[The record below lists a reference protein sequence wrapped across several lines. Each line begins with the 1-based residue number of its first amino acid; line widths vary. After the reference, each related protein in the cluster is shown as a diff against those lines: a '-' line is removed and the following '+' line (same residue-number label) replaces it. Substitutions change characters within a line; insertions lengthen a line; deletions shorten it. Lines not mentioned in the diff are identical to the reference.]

1 MAGPALFSRYTSH
14 ATVSGPH
21 GVRTAHNS
29 QVRVHDV
36 QSTPNTHI
44 SVANTTYSYV
54 ASSGA
59 HTREPA
65 RHVLADPCT
74 PLNALT
80 SSFQTICA
88 CRQAAHARPACQNLV
103 IQ

>member
-36 QSTPNTHI
+36 QSTPNTHTFCGQHD
-44 SVANTTYSYV
+44 VRCQHAAAARTHAN
-54 ASSGA
+54 
-59 HTREPA
+59 
-65 RHVLADPCT
+65 
-74 PLNALT
+74 
-80 SSFQTICA
+80 
-88 CRQAAHARPACQNLV
+88 
-103 IQ
+103 